1 MSQAELLW
9 RGLGE
14 LGLDLPGEAQ
24 RKLLDYLALL
34 AKWNRTHNLT
44 AVRDE
49 VAMVG
54 QHVLDS
60 LAVLPWLTFDTLA
73 DIGSGGGLPGIPLAI
88 ARPEGRVAL
97 VESNQKKSAFLQQA
111 KIELGLANVDVV
123 QTRAEGWQPE
133 PLFDTVT
140 SRAFSDLAEFLR
152 LTSHLLAPG
161 GVFAAMKGVHPY
173 EEIAQIPAG
182 FAVEKVIPLTVPQV
196 EGVRH
201 LVLIRK
207 TP

>member
-1 MSQAELLW
+1 MSQAEQLW

-14 LGLDLPGEAQ
+14 LGLDLAGEAQ
-24 RKLLDYLALL
+24 RSLLDYLALL
-34 AKWNRTHNLT
+34 AKWNRTYNLT

-49 VAMVG
+49 SAMVG

-60 LAVLPWLTFDTLA
+60 LAIVPQLAGDSLA
-73 DIGSGGGLPGIPLAI
+73 DIGSGGGLPGIPVAI
-88 ARPEGRVAL
+88 ARPQWRVAL
-97 VESNQKKSAFLQQA
+97 VESNQKKATFLQQA
-111 KIELGLANVDVV
+111 KIELGLANVEVV
-123 QTRAEGWQPE
+123 RARAETWEPEQP
-133 PLFDTVT
+133 FAIVT

-182 FAVEKVIPLTVPQV
+182 FVVEKVIPLAVPQV
-196 EGVRH
+196 EGARH

>member
-34 AKWNRTHNLT
+34 AKWNRTYNLT

>member
-1 MSQAELLW
+1 
-9 RGLGE
+9 
-14 LGLDLPGEAQ
+14 
-24 RKLLDYLALL
+24 
-34 AKWNRTHNLT
+34 
-44 AVRDE
+44 
-49 VAMVG
+49 MVG

-97 VESNQKKSAFLQQA
+97 VESNQKKFAFLQQA